1 MQLPGAYRRR
11 LFWLTATCHTRV
23 YNFARTAL
31 SPSLPRHAGLAA
43 PWTSKA
49 RHAMGPMHLLLLPY
63 TYFLAEMLSSLPHL
77 HSCLCPNIVS
87 SDRPPD
93 HSLLGDGTCPKHFVL
108 TLFYFS
114 SQHIPS
120 LPQTLQTHVFAFC
133 TVVVTTTRSTGIV
146 YVK

>member
-49 RHAMGPMHLLLLPY
+49 RHAVGPMHLLLLPY
-63 TYFLAEMLSSLPHL
+63 TYFLAEMLSSLPHSTHVSVQITSL
-77 HSCLCPNIVS
+77 QTDRLTTHYWETVRAPN
-87 SDRPPD
+87 
-93 HSLLGDGTCPKHFVL
+93 
-108 TLFYFS
+108 TL
-114 SQHIPS
+114 S
-120 LPQTLQTHVFAFC
+120 LPCSTFPHKTYHPSHKLYKYTYLPFALW
-133 TVVVTTTRSTGIV
+133 S
-146 YVK
+146 